1 MKTRFR
7 GASRYEK
14 TICAVVSIVAFLLI
28 WEVAVRFSSIGEIIS
43 GPFTVLDKTF
53 ESIIEP
59 IGTHTIQGHVLW
71 SLSRVLVGFA
81 AGSLLGIVL
90 GVTMGWY
97 KPVEAFFR
105 PLFEMIR
112 PIPPIAWIPLAILW
126 FGLGEMTKYFL
137 IFLAVFCNVTMN
149 AYSGAKSVDP
159 ELVGAAKMLGANDR
173 QVFTSIV
180 LPACVPHIFAGLQIG
195 IGSGWATVVAA
206 ELVRSS
212 EGVGW
217 VIVKGQD
224 LNNPLQILVGIVGI
238 GVIGY
243 ILAIVM
249 RAIEAKLCVWSE
261 RGK

>member
-1 MKTRFR
+1 MKNRFKD
-7 GASRYEK
+7 ASKYEK
-14 TICAVVSIVAFLLI
+14 AVCAVISIFVFLCI
-28 WEVAVRFSSIGEIIS
+28 WEIAVRTTSVGRFIS
-43 GPFTVLDKTF
+43 GPITVIGKTL
-53 ESIIEP
+53 ESVIVP

-71 SLSRVLVGFA
+71 SLSRVAVGFA
-81 AGSLLGIVL
+81 LGALIGVAL

-97 KPVEAFFR
+97 KPVEAIFR

-126 FGLGEMTKYFL
+126 FGLGESTKYFL

-149 AYSGAKSVDP
+149 AYAGAKSVDP
-159 ELVGAAKMLGANDR
+159 ILVGAAKMLGASDR
-173 QVFTSIV
+173 QVFTTIV

-195 IGSGWATVVAA
+195 LGSGWATVVAA
-206 ELVRSS
+206 EMVRSS

-243 ILAIVM
+243 ILAVTM